1 MGNFMVSGG
10 FFSLGP
16 NVVDNHDN
24 GYDVGKSNA
33 IFTTHDW
40 EMVHIPPIY
49 SENGG

>member
-1 MGNFMVSGG
+1 MVSGG

-33 IFTTHDW
+33 IFTIHDW

>member
-24 GYDVGKSNA
+24 GYDVGKA
-33 IFTTHDW
+33 MPF
-40 EMVHIPPIY
+40 
-49 SENGG
+49 